1 VRAPGSATGTD
12 RSRTGPQKAVDGW
25 PVVEQGYRGW
35 GVWFPD
41 DPQRTPWHRFLD
53 EAAAAGYTAVELGPY
68 GYLPTHPEQLR
79 AELGRRVAGVEVPGQ
94 RLGQRRNLDPHPALG
109 QLRQRPRIPFPVDQ
123 RGQHRPHGDGGQA
136 RGDDRQLDGSVLEH
150 QLQPHR
156 LPGAVAHQ
164 LLPIA
169 GQHPQPA
176 IVCRRHERRAQQPV
190 LEQLGDPLGI
200 FHVGLAAGHGL
211 HVRAVGQPDLQ
222 HLLQAVERRLP
233 VGRGRLHRRDRH
245 ALGQQ
250 PVPHHYQRA
259 RRGLDRPR
267 LAHPTTTRPRR
278 AHADAQRLL
287 ADVQP
292 GDPLEQDLHL
302 DRLPRQRVD
311 AVRRDLCQD
320 TDPRALRQQSSGT
333 RGPHAIHLKGL
344 APHQ

>member
-190 LEQLGDPLGI
+190 LEQLGDPLGT
-200 FHVGLAAGHGL
+200 FS
-211 HVRAVGQPDLQ
+211 
-222 HLLQAVERRLP
+222 RRSC
-233 VGRGRLHRRDRH
+233 G
-245 ALGQQ
+245 
-250 PVPHHYQRA
+250 RA
-259 RRGLDRPR
+259 RPSCARRWAARPPAPPPGSRTAPSSRSRSTPSPRSSRPR
-267 LAHPTTTRPRR
+267 PAASP
-278 AHADAQRLL
+278 AS
-287 ADVQP
+287 
-292 GDPLEQDLHL
+292 
-302 DRLPRQRVD
+302 LP
-311 AVRRDLCQD
+311 AS
-320 TDPRALRQQSSGT
+320 ASWS
-333 RGPHAIHLKGL
+333 
-344 APHQ
+344 